1 MINIKSHVSI
11 LNYILFQVDMVLF
24 LLACFCTYGISL
36 PNDSIPLW
44 CLIYII
50 IASHISFFVADLYDV
65 EEVLK
70 KQQLVKRYGGA
81 YSIFY
86 ISLVILSLFQSGK
99 QSLFET
105 SNNIELLFFSIIFLL
120 SWRFAFIAF
129 LSGVCPSQRIL
140 ILGNGANARVLFDEI
155 KKRRE
160 RKWNIIGFLG
170 VDMMLSK
177 EPDDEAGESVPIE
190 NLIGLVNKKDID
202 CIVVAIDQMRGKLP
216 LDELLECKVKEDVS
230 IIEFT
235 GFYEKITGKIWVDNL
250 RPSWVIFSSGFS
262 KSTLY
267 KGMKRIFDI
276 LCSFIILIVCSPAV
290 VVAAILIKLTS
301 KGELFFSQERIG
313 LHGEPFILYKFRTM
327 VENAEKDSGPVWAGE
342 NDSRVTAVGSLLRKW
357 RVDEIPQ
364 IWNVLKGDMSFIGPR
379 PERHFFIEQ
388 LKHEIPFYSLRLV
401 VKPGITGWAAV
412 KFQYASTIEDAKEKL
427 KYDLYYIKSCSILLD
442 FMIILKT
449 INVVLYGKGSR

>member
-11 LNYILFQVDMVLF
+11 LNYILFQVDMLLF
-24 LLACFCTYGISL
+24 LLACFCTYGTL
-36 PNDSIPLW
+36 VPNDSVPLW
-44 CLIYII
+44 CLIYIV

-65 EEVLK
+65 EEVLRK
-70 KQQLVKRYGGA
+70 KALIKRYGGA

-86 ISLVILSLFQSGK
+86 ILLVLLSLIQSGK
-99 QSLFET
+99 QGLFET
-105 SNNIELLFFSIIFLL
+105 SSNIELLFFSIIFLL

-129 LSGVCPSQRIL
+129 LSGVCPPQRVL
-140 ILGNGANARVLFDEI
+140 ILGNGSNARVLSDEI

-160 RKWNIIGFLG
+160 KKWDILGFLG
-170 VDMMLSK
+170 VDMVLSK
-177 EPDDEAGESVPIE
+177 TLDEEDRGTLAIKSLLE
-190 NLIGLVNKKDID
+190 LVNEKNIE

-235 GFYEKITGKIWVDNL
+235 SFYEKITGKIWVDNL

-267 KGMKRIFDI
+267 KGMKRVFDI
-276 LCSFIILIVCSPAV
+276 FCSLVILVVFSPAV
-290 VVAAILIKLTS
+290 LASVILIKFTS
-301 KGELFFSQERIG
+301 KGKIFFAQERIG

-342 NDSRVTAVGSLLRKW
+342 NDSRITAVGGVLRKW
-357 RVDEIPQ
+357 RIDEIPQ
-364 IWNVLKGDMSFIGPR
+364 IWNVFNGDMSFIGPR
-379 PERHFFIEQ
+379 PERRFFIEQ

-412 KFQYASTIEDAKEKL
+412 KFQYGATIEDAKEKL

-442 FMIILKT
+442 LVIILKT